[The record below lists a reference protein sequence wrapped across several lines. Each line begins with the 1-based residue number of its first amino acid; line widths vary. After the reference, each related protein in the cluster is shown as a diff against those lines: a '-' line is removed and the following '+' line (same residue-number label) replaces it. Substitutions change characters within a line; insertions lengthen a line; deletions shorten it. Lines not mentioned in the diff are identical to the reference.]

1 MGDVSNQPE
10 KNVCGFHKIVRI
22 KFVGSHKNM
31 DAETLDAFIPADA
44 ITLKELVARKSV
56 LGLFGVADD
65 HIAFL

>member
-1 MGDVSNQPE
+1 
-10 KNVCGFHKIVRI
+10 
-22 KFVGSHKNM
+22 M